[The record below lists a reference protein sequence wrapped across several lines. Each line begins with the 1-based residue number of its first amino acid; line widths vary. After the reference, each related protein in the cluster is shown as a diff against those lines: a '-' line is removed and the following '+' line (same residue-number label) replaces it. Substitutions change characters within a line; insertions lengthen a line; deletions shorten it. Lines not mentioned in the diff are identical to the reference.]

1 MVMGLQEANQN
12 FSKLVRAIRAGKT
25 VTLTDRGKPLATVAP
40 VTKPR
45 RKGLSEQEALE
56 EAAIDRLEA
65 MGFVAQRGTGKPTR
79 QKGWKPIRLRGG
91 KSIVETLQEI
101 REDRV

>member
-1 MVMGLQEANQN
+1 MEMGLQQANQN

-40 VTKPR
+40 VAKPR
-45 RKGLSEQEALE
+45 RKGMSEQEALE

-65 MGFVAQRGTGKPTR
+65 MGLVAQRGTGRPTT
-79 QKGWKPIRLRGG
+79 QKGWSVIRLRGG
-91 KSIVETLQEI
+91 KSIVETLQDE